1 MRLIVLSGGWG
12 MIGREGGQGTKYL
25 FQSQQDAKE
34 KVRIIHSTEK
44 K

>member
-1 MRLIVLSGGWG
+1 MRLIVLSRGG

-25 FQSQQDAKE
+25 FQSQQDAQE